1 MGNIFTEKV
10 TKDMFDY
17 FLSNRVDKIKHTLGV
32 KAKEY
37 ARNGDVFHNP
47 NTGSKLTGESRE
59 KYIMGLATKQIISV
73 NDIIDDLIVGN
84 YSTDAHI
91 EEKFGD
97 VINYFILGEISLKHR
112 NMVRLNY
119 SFKEDKK
126 EMNVSDIEKTIKLD
140 REVSELLRSST
151 ERLGL
156 SARAYH
162 RIIKLSQTIADLE
175 NSTRISKQHILEAL
189 QYRQK
194 SF

>member
-126 EMNVSDIEKTIKLD
+126 EMVQLPKKTPD
-140 REVSELLRSST
+140 DYLR
-151 ERLGL
+151 
-156 SARAYH
+156 
-162 RIIKLSQTIADLE
+162 
-175 NSTRISKQHILEAL
+175 EAL
-189 QYRQK
+189 GERFNEFKGK
-194 SF
+194 SPYYNDIVYIMQRVIDQNK